1 MSASFSFLDVVQVVI
16 EQDHFLGQ
24 DNRAR
29 VRKRVNWQICQTEY
43 YATSRIKQCE
53 EIVKKGR

>member
-24 DNRAR
+24 DNRVK
-29 VRKRVNWQICQTEY
+29 VRKRVN
-43 YATSRIKQCE
+43 
-53 EIVKKGR
+53 